1 MTKIDAYTVTGLLYG
16 ADSAVE
22 EAQSKLVVAK
32 HCPKLTTEDIDKC
45 YQSLDKA
52 IEAIAVAKNLYMQ
65 ARTIT
70 ASAEKGDNDGLRNMQ
85 D

>member
-1 MTKIDAYTVTGLLYG
+1 MNQEKIDKG
-16 ADSAVE
+16 
-22 EAQSKLVVAK
+22 
-32 HCPKLTTEDIDKC
+32 